1 MNLLHADLLANNISK
16 MLKDAKGIT
25 AYALARNLRM
35 LTTELTEFH
44 NAKKEAFEKYGTQE
58 GDSLVIKPEN
68 MDKYIEE
75 MRKFEN
81 EEIPFQPRTLK
92 EEELIDSGLNGEQ
105 IYQLLQD
112 IIEN

>member
-16 MLKDAKGIT
+16 MLKDAKGST
-25 AYALARNLRM
+25 ADAVARNLRM
-35 LTTELTEFH
+35 WNTERTEFH
-44 NAKKEAFEKYGTQE
+44 NAKKEAFEKYGTRE

-68 MDKYIEE
+68 MDKYIDE
-75 MRKFEN
+75 MKKFEG
-81 EEIPFQPRTLK
+81 EEIPFNPRTLK

-105 IYQLLQD
+105 IYQLMQD

>member
-1 MNLLHADLLANNISK
+1 MNLLKADILATNISK

-35 LTTELTEFH
+35 LNTELTEFH
-44 NAKKEAFEKYGTQE
+44 NAKKEAFEKYGTRE

-68 MDKYIEE
+68 MDKYIDE
-75 MRKFEN
+75 MKKFEG

-92 EEELIDSGLNGEQ
+92 EDELFDSGLNGEQ
-105 IYQLLQD
+105 IYQLMQD

>member
-35 LTTELTEFH
+35 LNTELTEFH

-75 MRKFEN
+75 MKKFEG
-81 EEIPFQPRTLK
+81 EEIPFQPRILK
-92 EEELIDSGLNGEQ
+92 EDELIDSGLNGEQ
-105 IYQLLQD
+105 IYQLMQD
-112 IIEN
+112 IIGN